1 MISKKKRISS
11 LVGIFLCLFFINYK
25 FISMKKITL
34 LALFSIAILSCQNPK
49 EKETSQDNNKV
60 IIGYDITEGKKTPL
74 FSGDM
79 MTVDIWEKYIKAHNE
94 RDIETIKGLNAEN
107 DFKVYDPMGGVI
119 EGSEAHIAF
128 LNDWFTNGADPKWTT
143 KFLIA
148 NEFTSKD
155 GKLKQWIT
163 SGHIVSFN
171 LDGVPMKVNQV
182 HDALIVNGKVQEFTV
197 NERALKE

>member
-1 MISKKKRISS
+1 
-11 LVGIFLCLFFINYK
+11 
-25 FISMKKITL
+25 MKKNIL

-107 DFKVYDPMGGVI
+107 DFKVYDPMGGVASGLSYYFGI
-119 EGSEAHIAF
+119 DTSWLRLLWILFALFSIGTLFPVYLILWIIIPEAK
-128 LNDWFTNGADPKWTT
+128 LQQTN
-143 KFLIA
+143 
-148 NEFTSKD
+148 SK
-155 GKLKQWIT
+155 
-163 SGHIVSFN
+163 
-171 LDGVPMKVNQV
+171 
-182 HDALIVNGKVQEFTV
+182 
-197 NERALKE
+197 